1 MRLTS
6 VARPKT
12 RPSESAGEGGT
23 AKASAAKERPSHWRP
38 DIEGMRAV
46 AVGVVIAAHI
56 GFPYMA
62 GGYIGVDV
70 FFVISGFLITS
81 LLLREIDRTGR
92 VSLAGF
98 YARRAVRL
106 LPAAATVLLT
116 TLAAAWLWLPRTR
129 LGEIAADTA
138 AAALNVVNVRLALEG
153 TDYLNAEAEPSP
165 LQHFWSLAV
174 EEQFYLAWP
183 LILLA
188 IALLGARFGKPGL
201 FQARPNRGAVRTVAI
216 AVFLVAVAA
225 VSFYLSAT
233 RTVDDSVWSY
243 FGIHTRAWELAA
255 GALIALGAARLRRI
269 PAPLAA
275 LASWAGLALVVA
287 SAFVLD
293 ERTVFPGYAAA
304 LPVAGAS
311 LVIAAGCVPHRGG
324 AAMLLGIAPAQ
335 YVGKISYGLYLWHW
349 PFIMIGPV
357 VLGIGEPRVQHL
369 LMLMVAA
376 FIVTVATFHLVEN
389 PIRTRRPLV
398 QVPSRALAMGGG
410 LMVCALAASF
420 MAVTQPVQ
428 NENAEAADEVT
439 GDDLTV
445 WQLIDDSSDVGDVP
459 ANLTPPLDN
468 AREDKP
474 LPYDEGCMVMQEPT
488 ELAEDC
494 WYGDPD
500 GDKTMVIFGDS
511 HAVQW
516 FPPLN
521 QLAEVSGWRML
532 VVSKAACSAPVV
544 EEYNEER
551 GREYTECTEWREN
564 ALEEIDELA
573 PELVFASTSDNKELL
588 EDDPDQA
595 WVDGWVETTERL
607 TDAADQVYVM
617 ADTAWGVG
625 NVPDCLSQHPDDATE
640 CVNGLDDA
648 LYFPERRER
657 ALEAVEDAGAQVI
670 DPVPWICDTEEG
682 KCPVVVGNLLVYRD
696 DNHLSSRFASELAPQ
711 LAAALPFEDESG
723 EVEAG

>member
-1 MRLTS
+1 MRLTN
-6 VARPKT
+6 APRATTQPQND
-12 RPSESAGEGGT
+12 GE
-23 AKASAAKERPSHWRP
+23 AAEEPAAKERPSHWRP

-62 GGYIGVDV
+62 GGFIGVDV

-92 VSLAGF
+92 ISLAGF

-106 LPAAATVLLT
+106 LPAAAVVLLA
-116 TLAAAWLWLPRTR
+116 TLTAAWIWLPRTR

-138 AAALNVVNVRLALEG
+138 AAALNVVNIRLAAEG
-153 TDYLNAEAEPSP
+153 TDYLNADVEPSP

-188 IALLGARFGKPGL
+188 IALLGAKFGKPGR
-201 FQARPNRGAVRTVAI
+201 FQARPNRGAVRTVVI
-216 AVFLVAVAA
+216 AAFLAAVAA
-225 VSFYLSAT
+225 GSFYLSAT
-233 RTVDDSVWSY
+233 QTIDDPVWSY
-243 FGIHTRAWELAA
+243 FGIHTRAWELAV
-255 GALIALGAARLRRI
+255 GALIALGAARLRRV

-287 SAFVLD
+287 SVFVLD
-293 ERTVFPGYAAA
+293 ERTIFPGYAAA
-304 LPVAGAS
+304 LPVAGAA

-324 AAMLLGIAPAQ
+324 ATVLLGIAPAQ

-349 PFIMIGPV
+349 PLIMIGPV
-357 VLGIGEPRVQHL
+357 VLGLDDPRVRHL
-369 LMLMVAA
+369 LMLMVVA
-376 FIVTVATFHLVEN
+376 FILAVATYHLVEN

-420 MAVTQPVQ
+420 IAVTQPVQ
-428 NENAEAADEVT
+428 NQDAETAAEVT

-474 LPYDEGCMVMQEPT
+474 LPYADGCVTMQEPT

-500 GDKTMVIFGDS
+500 GDKTMVVFGDS

-521 QLAEVSGWRML
+521 QLAEVSGWKML
-532 VVSKAACSAPVV
+532 VLSKAACAVPEV
-544 EEYNEER
+544 EEYNSER

-564 ALEEIDELA
+564 ALDEIDDIA
-573 PELVFASTSDNKELL
+573 PDLVFASTSDNKELL

-595 WVDGWVETTERL
+595 WVDGWTETTERL
-607 TDAADQVYVM
+607 TEAAGEVYVM

-625 NVPDCLSQHPDDATE
+625 NVPDCLSQHPEDATE
-640 CVNGLDDA
+640 CVNDLDDA
-648 LYFPERRER
+648 VLFPERRER
-657 ALEAVEDAGAQVI
+657 AMEAVEEAGAQVI

-696 DNHLSSRFASELAPQ
+696 DNHLSSRFAAELAPQ

-723 EVEAG
+723 GAEAG